1 MKILRLIFVG
11 LPHVALWII
20 SELADDL
27 AALFDGVAWLA
38 QRAAAWLE
46 EKGR

>member
-1 MKILRLIFVG
+1 MKILRLIFIG
-11 LPHVALWII
+11 LPRGALWII
-20 SELADDL
+20 SELADDI
-27 AALFDGVAWLA
+27 AALFDGIAWLA